1 MKISVRVKNSLY
13 IFAILALLTGC
24 MGNSG
29 PSPKYKAACV
39 GDHTLSALEADKEKD
54 LESELDEAHQLS
66 TLYAGNAYFYA
77 GNYETSLKRLD
88 EAERI
93 IKYHQEEI
101 LLGSVG
107 DLVAQML
114 LNDAVIDY
122 HATIT
127 DRIMVNTYKAMSYM
141 ALGQMD
147 EARIEFNRAIDRQR
161 RAKETY
167 AKLIGKY
174 KEAMSEKE
182 KSTKAQAQAKQQNSR
197 NPKVKKESVS
207 FDLDKTANNPQ
218 VDAMIARSYPLIN
231 QFEVYPEFINPF
243 TNYMAGIFFAT
254 QKDYTKASGILKEVY
269 GMSPNSEAVKSDFVK
284 VENILNGKQEK
295 FNNVW
300 IIYANGLAPKKE
312 QYKINIPLFLF
323 SSKVR
328 YTGIA
333 LPKLVT
339 QKRASAN
346 LNVFNQNKLLST
358 SSTFADM
365 DRVILTEFKYG
376 YQDVVTRAIFSTM
389 IKTYIQ
395 YELNENFGQYAGM
408 AAGIFQAL
416 TTKADTRVWG
426 NLPKEYQV
434 AKVDMPEDRQ
444 LKISVASQ
452 VIDIDLGEA
461 NNAIVFVRLPTPTA
475 KISYNVVKL

>member
-1 MKISVRVKNSLY
+1 MKVMGRTLSIVFMVSVVS
-13 IFAILALLTGC
+13 IFTGC
-24 MGNSG
+24 IGSSG
-29 PSPKYKAACV
+29 VSPKHQASCV
-39 GDHTLSALEADKEKD
+39 GDYKLSALEADKEKD

-93 IKYHQEEI
+93 IKFHQEEI
-101 LLGSVG
+101 LLGSTA
-107 DLVAQML
+107 DLVTQML

-127 DRIMVNTYKAMSYM
+127 DRVMVNTYKALDYM
-141 ALGQMD
+141 ALGKMD

-174 KEAMSEKE
+174 KDAMKE
-182 KSTKAQAQAKQQNSR
+182 KQKSTNTKSSSTKQDSNSKVAQDN
-197 NPKVKKESVS
+197 VS
-207 FDLDKTANNPQ
+207 FDVDKTANNPQ
-218 VDAMIARSYPLIN
+218 IDAMIAKSYPLIN
-231 QFEVYPEFINPF
+231 QFKAYPDFINPF

-254 QKDYTKASGILKEVY
+254 QKDYTKSSGILKEVY
-269 GMSPNSEAVKSDFVK
+269 GMSSDSEAIKSDFVK
-284 VENILNGKQEK
+284 VENILNGKKEK

-300 IIYANGLAPKKE
+300 VIYANGLAPKKE

-323 SSKVR
+323 SSKVK

-339 QKRASAN
+339 QKLATTN
-346 LNVFNQNKLLST
+346 LSVFTQDGPLST
-358 SSTFADM
+358 SKSFADM

-376 YQDVVTRAIFSTM
+376 YKDVVTRAVFSTM
-389 IKTYIQ
+389 IKTYMQ
-395 YELNENFGQYAGM
+395 YEVNRSLGKYAGM
-408 AAGIFQAL
+408 AAGVFQAL
-416 TTKADTRVWG
+416 NTKADTRVWG

-434 AKVDMPEDRQ
+434 SKVDMPQ
-444 LKISVASQ
+444 NKKLKINVGGQ
-452 VIDIDLGEA
+452 LINIDLGEA
-461 NNAIVFVRLPTPTA
+461 NNAIVFVRLPTPAA
-475 KISYNVVKL
+475 KVSYNVIKL